1 MMRHRNIVWLFILAS
16 LSRQALAD
24 VSADLDAFF
33 NHIGYASNTTNV
45 QAYESQASGLFG
57 GGSLYARSPV
67 RQYELVT
74 LEMPDYRAGC
84 AGIDLFTGSLS
95 YISGDKL
102 TNLGKQI
109 MTNGGAYAV
118 DVMLA
123 TTVPELKQVRD
134 FLQASV
140 QKVNQSSINSC
151 EMAQTLVGG
160 VWPKTVAS
168 QQKICNDQRRMGQGG
183 WSHDYVDARMACSGD
198 AYAETMEQAAH
209 DPVREK
215 QVLINKNLVWSML
228 KASPFVGENTELA
241 ELMMSLTG
249 TLIVDKHHK
258 VTQVP
263 AMADNGELM
272 RALLGTSGSNQAQIW
287 RCDEPQHC
295 LQVHLSTITIPETRA
310 LSGQIRHI
318 IHAMDEKIKSDVTLS
333 AIETGFL
340 EMTSLPVLKFLLVL
354 NSTQHGNA
362 AVDIEG
368 YATLIATDLLQQY
381 LNRLLQNVSVAT
393 MGSSLPDDL
402 LTELRLRIEK
412 ASTQIA
418 AIEPQV
424 GRQLTQKLALIQ
436 HVTQVEKQLATS
448 LNTVG
453 AP

>member
-1 MMRHRNIVWLFILAS
+1 MKKRILWMIGLAS
-16 LSRQALAD
+16 LSMQAVAD
-24 VSADLDAFF
+24 VSTDLDTFF
-33 NHIGYASNTTNV
+33 NNVGYASNTTNV
-45 QAYESQASGLFG
+45 QAYESQASGFFG
-57 GGSLYARSPV
+57 GGSLYARAPV

-74 LEMPDYRAGC
+74 LDMPDYRAGC

-95 YISGDKL
+95 YISGEKL

-134 FLQASV
+134 FLQATV

-151 EMAQTLVGG
+151 EMAQNLVGG

-198 AYAETMEQAAH
+198 AYRETMDNASK
-209 DPVREK
+209 DPAREK
-215 QVLINKNLVWSML
+215 QVVINKNLVWSML
-228 KASPFVGENTELA
+228 QSSPFVGDNTELA

-249 TLIVDKHHK
+249 TIIVDKNGK

-263 AMADNGELM
+263 SMADNGELI
-272 RALLGTSGSNQAQIW
+272 RVLLGTSGSNQAQIW
-287 RCDEPQHC
+287 RCDESKNC
-295 LQVHLSTITIPETRA
+295 LNVRLSNITIPETRA
-310 LSGQIRHI
+310 LSGRIRTLI
-318 IHAMDEKIKSDVTLS
+318 RSIDEKLKSDVKLS
-333 AIETGFL
+333 PTETGFL

-354 NSTQHGNA
+354 NSTQYGNA

-368 YATLIATDLLQQY
+368 YSTLIASDLLQQY
-381 LNRLLQNVSVAT
+381 LSHLIQAVSMAA
-393 MGSSLPDDL
+393 MGSTLPDDL
-402 LTELRLRIEK
+402 LRDLRHRIEK
-412 ASTQIA
+412 ANTQVA

-424 GRQLTQKLALIQ
+424 GRKLTEKLALIQ
-436 HVTQVEKQLATS
+436 NVARVEKQLAAS

-453 AP
+453 AA